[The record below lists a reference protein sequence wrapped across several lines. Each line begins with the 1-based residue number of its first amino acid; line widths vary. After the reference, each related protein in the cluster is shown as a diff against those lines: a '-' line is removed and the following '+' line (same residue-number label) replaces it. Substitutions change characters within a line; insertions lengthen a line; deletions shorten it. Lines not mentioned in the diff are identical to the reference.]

1 MYTDP
6 NRKVFMPDFQAD
18 NRLPQWQ
25 PGMSGDDSEGQ
36 NAGAIGSAF
45 KKRFMDGGGAEA
57 PDGTLPYEGN
67 GMPVDVGTGMA
78 GAAPK
83 PAAGVGGGGGMFK
96 SLG

>member
-1 MYTDP
+1 MYDP

-25 PGMSGDDSEGQ
+25 PGLGGDDSEGQ

-45 KKRFMDGGGAEA
+45 KQRFMDGGGA
-57 PDGTLPYEGN
+57 PKGDLPMGGAEGKA
-67 GMPVDVGTGMA
+67 GMEIPSTAGKVGA
-78 GAAPK
+78 
-83 PAAGVGGGGGMFK
+83 GGGGMFK